1 MIHKV
6 SYNYNMGSDLTANR
20 RNIMKNTNTM
30 TSTIIENRYIGK
42 VQLTADDMGG
52 MSCDNW
58 NQYRQI
64 CDRLAKQAY
73 DHAIGRA
80 IDVNALGVYISAIF
94 EFFGVDTIDSSKYHA
109 RILATMVE
117 RKPQSSQVLKDARK
131 AKSEAKKAWEKAIL
145 EEVSEDAQN
154 ELKGIYEECSEK
166 LEELY
171 LEPKNYWYDLVPMLD
186 RTKKHATA
194 KARKALE
201 DTCADII
208 SERQLMTVEEL
219 EAEAVRLADER
230 KGRKMRKKAEE
241 KAQAEAEAMA

>member
-1 MIHKV
+1 MTM
-6 SYNYNMGSDLTANR
+6 NT
-20 RNIMKNTNTM
+20 NTNTM
-30 TSTIIENRYIGK
+30 KNTIIENRYIGK

-52 MSCDNW
+52 MTCDNW

-80 IDVNALGVYISAIF
+80 VDKNALGVYIKAIF
-94 EFFGVDTIDSSKYHA
+94 EFFGVETIDSSAYHA

-117 RKPQSSQVLKDARK
+117 RKPQSSQTLKDARK
-131 AKSEAKKAWEKAIL
+131 AKTVAKKAWEESMVNEEPEEKQAEFKA
-145 EEVSEDAQN
+145 D
-154 ELKGIYEECSEK
+154 YEQACEK

-186 RTKKHATA
+186 RTKRHATA

-208 SERQLMTVEEL
+208 SERQLMSVEEL
-219 EAEAVRLADER
+219 EAEAIRLADER
-230 KGRKMRKKAEE
+230 KGRKARKKAEE
-241 KAQAEAEAMA
+241 KAKAEVEAMA